1 MLGIFNLM
9 ILEFVTMLNE
19 MRLGMLSQ
27 DSIFKFK
34 ALQRIPKY
42 DDNLEP
48 TELFPK
54 REEVEYANNAR
65 MRALPGSIHSFTAEE
80 GGAIT
85 GPQREKLLSNCMAPQ
100 VLELKKDAQVMLI
113 KNMDENLVNGS
124 LGKVIGFMSE
134 TTYSLCER
142 EGIDVDAALN
152 FDAKAGG
159 DDPFGFAT
167 LDGEDSDSESVL
179 RKKRRILKMRAMSA
193 ETSQLWPLVRFTTAT
208 GLHVDR
214 LVTRE
219 KWSFELPD
227 GEVQAYRKQIPLILA
242 YAISIHK
249 AQGQTLS
256 RVRVDLG
263 NVFEKGQA
271 YVALSRATSR
281 EGLQVLRFDA
291 RKVMAHPKVAA
302 FYRSL
307 ENIEHVVKKEAE
319 SKKGWDTK
327 ALEELLDRDE
337 EEYGLSSYAYG

>member
-1 MLGIFNLM
+1 
-9 ILEFVTMLNE
+9 MLNE

-27 DSIFKFK
+27 DSIMKFK
-34 ALQRIPKY
+34 ALQRIPRY

-48 TELFPK
+48 TELFPT
-54 REEVEYANNAR
+54 RQEVEYANNTR

-85 GPQREKLLSNCMAPQ
+85 GQQRDKLLQNCMAPQ
-100 VLELKKDAQVMLI
+100 TLELKKDAQVMLI

-152 FDAKAGG
+152 IDGKAT
-159 DDPFGFAT
+159 DDPYGFPT
-167 LDGEDSDSESVL
+167 LDDEDGDSESVV
-179 RKKRRILKMRAMSA
+179 RKKRRILKLRAMSA
-193 ETSQLWPLVRFTTAT
+193 ETLQLWPLVRFTTAT

-263 NVFEKGQA
+263 KVFEKGQA

-291 RKVMAHPKVAA
+291 KKVMAHPKVAG

-307 ENIEHVVKKEAE
+307 ENVDRLVKKETE

-337 EEYGLSSYAYG
+337 EEYALNSYAYG